1 MLGDADKSSKFAT
14 RIWYV
19 INDQNNTDYG
29 EGNENGI
36 TVKFEIQVIKSN
48 IRDYSHAYIL
58 VTRDITATGGDA
70 NTRVTFKNC
79 APFMKC
85 ITHINKEHVD
95 GADNLNIMMPMY
107 KLVEITI
114 IIQTLQG
121 VYGSLKE
128 TNKI

>member
-1 MLGDADKSSKFAT
+1 MNLC
-14 RIWYV
+14 
-19 INDQNNTDYG
+19 
-29 EGNENGI
+29 
-36 TVKFEIQVIKSN
+36 
-48 IRDYSHAYIL
+48 DYSDPYIL
-58 VTRDITATGGDA
+58 ATGNVTTTAGDA

-95 GADNLNIMMPMY
+95 GADNLNIMKPMY